1 MDRRCHRPHPEIDVK
16 IRCLTTLV
24 AFEEIGMAIG
34 NRNLVKVVS
43 EIKSG
48 IPTEERLRIP
58 DRRSPV

>member
-1 MDRRCHRPHPEIDVK
+1 VK